1 MDLEAARQKMEKALE
16 VVRADLSTVRTGRAT
31 PALVENVVIACYGG
45 TQKLKLLELATISV
59 TDHQTLTITPF
70 DPSISGEIRNGLM
83 VANLGLNPVL
93 DADIIRINIPA
104 LTEERRQEMAK
115 LARQKLENGRV
126 MIRQIRHEAMSEIKH
141 KFENDEL
148 SEDEQLRLEKEL
160 QDMTDKMVGEIEV
173 FGEEKEK
180 ELLQI

>member
-1 MDLEAARQKMEKALE
+1 MNLDIVRQKMEKALE

-45 TQKLKLLELATISV
+45 TQKLRLVELATISV
-59 TDHQTLTITPF
+59 TDPQTLTITPF
-70 DPSISGEIRNGLM
+70 DPSISGEIRNGLL
-83 VANLGLNPVL
+83 VANLGFNPIL
-93 DADIIRINIPA
+93 DADIIRINIPP
-104 LTEERRQEMAK
+104 LSEERRQEMAK

-148 SEDEQLRLEKEL
+148 SEDEQQRLEKEL
-160 QDMTDKMVGEIEV
+160 QDLTDKMTTEIEI

-180 ELLQI
+180 ELLTV